1 MAVGMR
7 TGLARM
13 GHGLSGSR
21 SGLAG
26 LVYMMRHGSGLAG
39 LVHMMGHG
47 SGLAGL
53 VYMMGHGSGLAGL
66 DHMMGLRTGL
76 TRMLGAMVSGALS
89 KSHSAG
95 HESGYNEDLFH
106 S

>member
-1 MAVGMR
+1 MLLTMAVGMR

-26 LVYMMRHGSGLAG
+26 LVY
-39 LVHMMGHG
+39 
-47 SGLAGL
+47 
-53 VYMMGHGSGLAGL
+53 
-66 DHMMGLRTGL
+66 MMGLRTGL